1 MLNIGRREY
10 EEIRRHGEDTY
21 PLLSCGI
28 LLGRWNGDDRVVISA
43 VQCRNA
49 ADSPHD
55 HYLIDPVELVQVQRS
70 GRERGEDIVAFYHS
84 HPDRDPRWNQLDF
97 ADAHWFGLSYVITSV
112 VKGKA
117 ESTQSFELSGE
128 DEATKSFLDEEILL
142 LEPDSTEALPTGGSK
157 RIIPRDST
165 LFERLSPSSRDAL
178 ARANGM
184 RRKLAQ
190 DAVHMRHLVTA
201 LFEKTDGPTQTL
213 FRAAEI
219 DQPTLIKLIE
229 KATGSAT

>member
-165 LFERLSPSSRDAL
+165 LFE
-178 ARANGM
+178 
-184 RRKLAQ
+184 
-190 DAVHMRHLVTA
+190 
-201 LFEKTDGPTQTL
+201 
-213 FRAAEI
+213 
-219 DQPTLIKLIE
+219 
-229 KATGSAT
+229 